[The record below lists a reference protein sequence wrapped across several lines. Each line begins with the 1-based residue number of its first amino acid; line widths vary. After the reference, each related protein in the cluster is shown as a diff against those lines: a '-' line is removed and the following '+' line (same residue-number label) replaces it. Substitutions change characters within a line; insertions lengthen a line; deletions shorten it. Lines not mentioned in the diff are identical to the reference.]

1 MNDYTDATR
10 GDDRT
15 LVTPSAVD
23 QGIPVTASIEV
34 GDTDETTE
42 IRVEIEQTR
51 AELSETINAIQDRL
65 NPQTLV
71 EQAKDSVRETATGM
85 VEQAKETVRDAT
97 IGKAEQM
104 VSDVGETARGT
115 GSSIIETIRRNP
127 VPAALAAAGI
137 GWLWMNRAQ
146 GASGHT
152 SSYRT
157 DYGASA
163 YPRASA
169 YGTASPT
176 YGATNPTYGTS
187 SPAYGASGSSYQTVR
202 RGDTSGAGAQDAVR
216 QTVGQVQDKAGQL
229 TDQAQ
234 SSMSDLA
241 DKAQSGVSQIA
252 DSAQS
257 GVSTLVGG
265 TQQQAQRAQGQLQ
278 QMLQETPLA
287 VGGIALALGAAVG
300 LAIPETPPENQLMG
314 EARDTLV
321 QKAQETAVD
330 TMHKVQDVAKTTQD
344 TVQNVQGMAQTAK
357 DTVGKVQDVAQKVG
371 SAVDTAKDQLQGSA
385 SQ

>member
-10 GDDRT
+10 GDGRT
-15 LVTPSAVD
+15 FVTPAGVD
-23 QGIPVTASIEV
+23 QGSPVAASIEV

-51 AELSETINAIQDRL
+51 ADLTETINAIQDRL

-137 GWLWMNRAQ
+137 GWLWMNRAH
-146 GASGHT
+146 GASGQNG
-152 SSYRT
+152 SYRT
-157 DYGASA
+157 DYGSSA
-163 YPRASA
+163 YPRTSA
-169 YGTASPT
+169 YGTASPA
-176 YGATNPTYGTS
+176 YGAT
-187 SPAYGASGSSYQTVR
+187 GSSYQTVR
-202 RGDTSGAGAQDAVR
+202 VGDTSGAGPQDAVR
-216 QTVGQVQDKAGQL
+216 QTVSQVQDKAGQL

-234 SSMSDLA
+234 SSVSDLA

-314 EARDTLV
+314 DARDTLMH
-321 QKAQETAVD
+321 KAQETAQD
-330 TMHKVQDVAKTTQD
+330 TMHKVQDA
-344 TVQNVQGMAQTAK
+344 
-357 DTVGKVQDVAQKVG
+357 AQKVG
-371 SAVDTAKDQLQGSA
+371 SVAVDTAKDQAQALAPQ
-385 SQ
+385 